1 MTEITSTRRV
11 QLVLAA
17 FALLVLVVVGGDA
30 TGLFETPI
38 PIGSDDATQ
47 AAEDSFDLRAT
58 RAACR
63 FGVAISRAGTRG
75 RTRIDGEAL
84 ADAYAESFRDL
95 SEGDRDRIRQAC
107 LKGVRAGLRAR
118 SAPGGKD

>member
-1 MTEITSTRRV
+1 V
-11 QLVLAA
+11 QLALAA

-38 PIGSDDATQ
+38 PIGSDDEVQ
-47 AAEDSFDLRAT
+47 AQEDAVDLRAT

-75 RTRIDGEAL
+75 RTRIDPGAL
-84 ADAYAESFRDL
+84 AEAYAESFGDL
-95 SEGDRDRIRQAC
+95 PEGDRERIRQAC
-107 LKGVRAGLRAR
+107 LEGVRAGLRAR
-118 SAPGGKD
+118 SGPGGKD